1 MSCNKKATHFMA
13 ATAIAALSATAAI
26 AATTPYDLIRPT
38 WPLTWDDK
46 VIDKFDTTITKKIG
60 VLDIPRTPASFEAG
74 ALMPDTLDQAYLDA
88 INTKIS
94 PIRVNQAGYL
104 KKDTERQFYFVGS
117 AEEFEVV
124 DEMGKSLSPKVTG
137 TFKNSEVETSSD
149 WTIIAGTNFTNND
162 HKRYQID
169 FTGTTGN
176 IQIGNIPQSVP
187 TEKRLRIKVGSE
199 ISSTFI
205 VSEDVYTMVKDAAIK
220 FFGIQRSGNS
230 QSWFHGPSHTKDG
243 SGKVVLG
250 DDAVADF
257 TLKAGDIQGGWYD
270 CGDHL
275 KESQTQAFAF
285 MTLAVMSATNP
296 AKDVDHY
303 AYNQGDFVKTDD
315 VPDVLREAAH
325 GAAFFVNSYRAAKG
339 IVDNMVVSVG
349 NFGSDHGWWGRPEV
363 QDAITVSSH
372 GGAAERDLRLG
383 EIGSNIGGEIA
394 AGLAIVGKLY
404 AKYDKDFA
412 DSCLTVAEKM
422 YDFAKSLALGKDT
435 YDNGKKFVYNK
446 EAAGWGSPAYMG
458 SSYYHDK
465 LAIAAI
471 ALHYATY
478 EKTKEMNY
486 LNDAVEDKTIGV
498 QQESTTGFFNGGWM
512 AHTRD
517 GMRKI
522 LTTDWSNSTTFAL
535 YGFYK
540 LLLKDKDTASKYG
553 ISEDNRQ
560 SYAEKVAYNLANNLT
575 FLSSSGTSS
584 IAVPSMTGFASNLSY
599 GSTWYDMSS
608 ISPWLYNRYYVGNTI
623 DVLAYADVTKDLE
636 EISLPEGGKQNW
648 NSSKFMQLGINQLNY
663 LLGVNPWDISFV
675 YGVGDKNDNHPHHRA
690 SNPEGKNTPAWN
702 YKYVRPV
709 GGLFG
714 GVTPDSKNSMVPS
727 SMSWEDY
734 LMSEVCLD
742 ASAILTSS
750 LTILSNGGS
759 DYYEKKCDNCKTTD
773 ATPFSED
780 NVYAAAYR
788 YEFSSL
794 DYVHLEIVNGTTIQ
808 QDSVVTYIY
817 YEATEDDV
825 KKCAVTF
832 DTDICQAYDEAGFN
846 RPCNN
851 DTALRNQLRI
861 ASYSPEKIEDTYN
874 KEKKTYTWALPIV
887 LDSIEAGNKIRLDF
901 AVSKG
906 LYNGGNT
913 CETLPQTSIVKL
925 EDAWSFSSHTATKDA
940 PAYAGAPTW
949 PKDQGDIQE
958 APANPY
964 IVIRSKG
971 KLLWGYGPANET
983 TDRVIETPID
993 STEAIKVAAPAAS
1006 AKMFVTGQSLFVQA
1020 NAQGVKTLKIFDL
1033 LGNQLMS
1040 KSFEGTY
1047 GEVRFEELSKRGTL
1061 IAKLVSD
1068 NKVLASKAFK
1078 VK

>member
-1 MSCNKKATHFMA
+1 MASMKKKLFT
-13 ATAIAALSATAAI
+13 TASTIAALSATAAF

-46 VIDKFDTTITKKIG
+46 AMDAFDTTVTKKIG
-60 VLDIPRTPASFEAG
+60 VLDIPRTPASFKAG

-104 KKDTERQFYFVGS
+104 ESDKERQFYFVGS
-117 AEEFEVV
+117 AKEFEVV
-124 DEMGKSLSPKVTG
+124 DENGKSLSPKVTG

-149 WTIIAGTNFTNND
+149 WTIIAGTNAASND
-162 HKRYQID
+162 MRRYKID

-176 IQIGNIPQSVP
+176 IQIGNVPQSVP
-187 TEKRLRIKVGSE
+187 TEKRLRIKVGDE

-205 VSEDVYTMVKDAAIK
+205 VSDDVYTMVKDASLK

-257 TLKAGDIQGGWYD
+257 TLKAGDLQGGWYD

-349 NFGSDHGWWGRPEV
+349 NFGSDHGWWGRPEA
-363 QDAITVSSH
+363 QDALTVTGR
-372 GGAAERDLRLG
+372 GGSAERDLRLG
-383 EIGSNIGGEIA
+383 EIGSNVGGEIA

-446 EAAGWGSPAYMG
+446 EAAGWGSTAYMG

-636 EISLPEGGKQNW
+636 EINLPEGGKQNW

-675 YGVGDKNDNHPHHRA
+675 YGVGDKNDNHPFHRA

-709 GGLFG
+709 GGLFA
-714 GVTPDSKNSMVPS
+714 GVTPDNENSIKPKG
-727 SMSWEDY
+727 MSWEDY
-734 LMSEVCLD
+734 HISDVCLD
-742 ASAILTSS
+742 ASAVLTSS
-750 LTILSNGGS
+750 LTILSNGGN

-773 ATPFSED
+773 ATPF
-780 NVYAAAYR
+780 NVDMIQAELYHYAWGDMDVYNVS
-788 YEFSSL
+788 FIN
-794 DYVHLEIVNGTTIQ
+794 HTLEQ
-808 QDSVVTYIY
+808 LDSVVAYIY
-817 YEATEDDV
+817 FEAPEEEV
-825 KKCAVTF
+825 SSCNIMF
-832 DTDICQAYDEAGFN
+832 DLDICQAFDQAGFN
-846 RPCNN
+846 KPCPNN
-851 DTALRNQLRI
+851 KAMSNAIRGNKSLQKVED
-861 ASYSPEKIEDTYN
+861 SYDSTTKN
-874 KEKKTYTWALPIV
+874 YTWALPIV
-887 LDSIEAGNKIRLDF
+887 LDSVVAGGRVRMDISTSSGEN
-901 AVSKG
+901 SG
-906 LYNGGNT
+906 EG
-913 CETLPQTSIVKL
+913 CETLREPAKYDVSKS
-925 EDAWSFSSHTATKDA
+925 WSFGIHKADKNM

-958 APANPY
+958 APAAPY

-971 KLLWGYGPANET
+971 KLIWGYGPANET
-983 TDRVIETPID
+983 ADRVIETPID
-993 STEAIKVAAPAAS
+993 STKAIKVAAPAAS
-1006 AKMFVTGQSLFVQA
+1006 AKMFITGQSLFVHA
-1020 NAQGVKTLKIFDL
+1020 NAQGVKSLKIFDL

-1040 KSFEGTY
+1040 RSFEGSY

-1061 IAKLVSD
+1061 IAKLVSG
-1068 NKVLASKAFK
+1068 NRVLASKAFK

>member
-1 MSCNKKATHFMA
+1 MKKKLFT
-13 ATAIAALSATAAI
+13 TASTIAALSGTAAI

-46 VIDKFDTTITKKIG
+46 VIDKFDTTITQKIG

-149 WTIIAGTNFTNND
+149 WTIIAGTNAASND
-162 HKRYQID
+162 MRRYKID

-176 IQIGNIPQSVP
+176 IQIGNVPQSVP
-187 TEKRLRIKVGSE
+187 TEKRLRIKVGDE

-205 VSEDVYTMVKDAAIK
+205 VSDDVYTMVKDASLK

-257 TLKAGDIQGGWYD
+257 TLKAGDLQGGWYD

-349 NFGSDHGWWGRPEV
+349 NFGSDHGWWGRPEA
-363 QDAITVSSH
+363 QDALTVTGR
-372 GGAAERDLRLG
+372 GGSAERDLRLG
-383 EIGSNIGGEIA
+383 EIGSNVGGEIA

-435 YDNGKKFVYNK
+435 YDNGKKFMYNK

-498 QQESTTGFFNGGWM
+498 QQGSTTGFFNGGWM

-636 EISLPEGGKQNW
+636 EINLPEGGKQNW

-675 YGVGDKNDNHPHHRA
+675 YGVGDKNDNHPFHRA

-709 GGLFG
+709 GGLFA
-714 GVTPDSKNSMVPS
+714 GVTPDNENSIKPKG
-727 SMSWEDY
+727 MSWEDY
-734 LMSEVCLD
+734 HISDVCLD
-742 ASAILTSS
+742 ASAVLTSA
-750 LTILSNGGS
+750 LTIVSNGGN

-773 ATPFSED
+773 ATPF
-780 NVYAAAYR
+780 NVDMIQAESYH
-788 YEFSSL
+788 
-794 DYVHLEIVNGTTIQ
+794 YVFGGRDVYNVGFINHTLEQ
-808 QDSVVTYIY
+808 LDSVVAYIY
-817 YEATEDDV
+817 FEAPEEEV
-825 KKCAVTF
+825 SSCNIMF
-832 DTDICQAYDEAGFN
+832 DLDICQAFDQAGFN
-846 RPCNN
+846 KPCPN
-851 DTALRNQLRI
+851 DKAMSNAIRGNKSLQKVED
-861 ASYSPEKIEDTYN
+861 SYDSATKN
-874 KEKKTYTWALPIV
+874 YTWVLPIV
-887 LDSIEAGNKIRLDF
+887 LDSVVAGGRVRLDISTSSG
-901 AVSKG
+901 VNMG
-906 LYNGGNT
+906 EG
-913 CETLPQTSIVKL
+913 CETLREPAKYDVSKS
-925 EDAWSFSSHTATKDA
+925 WSFGIHKADKNM

-949 PKDQGDIQE
+949 DKDQGDIQE
-958 APANPY
+958 APADPY

-971 KLLWGYGPANET
+971 KLIWGYGPVNET
-983 TDRVIETPID
+983 ADRVIETPID
-993 STEAIKVAAPAAS
+993 STEAIKVVAPAAS
-1006 AKMFVTGQSLFVQA
+1006 AKMFVTGQSLFVHA
-1020 NAQGVKTLKIFDL
+1020 NAQGVKSLKIFDL

-1040 KSFEGTY
+1040 RSFEGSY

-1061 IAKLVSD
+1061 IAKLVSG
-1068 NKVLASKAFK
+1068 NRVLASKAFK

>member
-13 ATAIAALSATAAI
+13 ATAIAALSGTAAV

-149 WTIIAGTNFTNND
+149 WTIIAGTNAASND
-162 HKRYQID
+162 MRRYKID
-169 FTGTTGN
+169 FTGTTGI

-205 VSEDVYTMVKDAAIK
+205 VSDDVYTMVKDASLK

-257 TLKAGDIQGGWYD
+257 TLKAGDLQGGWYD

-349 NFGSDHGWWGRPEV
+349 NFGSDHGWWGRPEA
-363 QDAITVSSH
+363 QDALTVTGR
-372 GGAAERDLRLG
+372 GGSAERDLRLG
-383 EIGSNIGGEIA
+383 EIGSNVGGEIA

-522 LTTDWSNSTTFAL
+522 HTTDWSNSTTFAL

-636 EISLPEGGKQNW
+636 EINLPEGGKQNW

-675 YGVGDKNDNHPHHRA
+675 YGVGDKNDNHPFHRA

-709 GGLFG
+709 GALFG
-714 GVTPDSKNSMVPS
+714 GTPPNSKNSMVPS

-734 LMSEVCLD
+734 HISDVCLD
-742 ASAILTSS
+742 ASAVLTSS
-750 LTILSNGGS
+750 LTILSNGGN

-773 ATPFSED
+773 ASPFSMDMIQAELYHYAWGD
-780 NVYAAAYR
+780 MDVYNVG
-788 YEFSSL
+788 FIN
-794 DYVHLEIVNGTTIQ
+794 HTLEQ
-808 QDSVVTYIY
+808 LDSVVVYIY
-817 YEATEDDV
+817 FEAPEEEV
-825 KKCAVTF
+825 SSCNIMF
-832 DTDICQAYDEAGFN
+832 DLNICQAYDQAGFN
-846 RPCNN
+846 KPCPN
-851 DTALRNQLRI
+851 DKAITNAIRGNKSLQKVED
-861 ASYSPEKIEDTYN
+861 SYDSATKN
-874 KEKKTYTWALPIV
+874 YTWALPIV
-887 LDSIEAGNKIRLDF
+887 LDSVVAGGRVRMDISTSSGVNMGEGCETSREPAKYD
-901 AVSKG
+901 VSK
-906 LYNGGNT
+906 
-913 CETLPQTSIVKL
+913 S
-925 EDAWSFSSHTATKDA
+925 WSFGIHKADKNM

-949 PKDQGDIQE
+949 DKDQGDYQE
-958 APANPY
+958 APAAPY

-971 KLLWGYGPANET
+971 KLLWGYGPVNET
-983 TDRVIETPID
+983 ADRVIETPID
-993 STEAIKVAAPAAS
+993 STEAIKVAVPAAS
-1006 AKMFVTGQSLFVQA
+1006 AKMFVTGQSLFVQT
-1020 NAQGVKTLKIFDL
+1020 NAQGVKSLKIFDL

-1040 KSFEGTY
+1040 RSFEGTY
-1047 GEVRFEELSKRGTL
+1047 GEVRFEELPKRGTL
-1061 IAKLVSD
+1061 IAKLVSG